1 MVCGL
6 QSEHVRRCPWGEDF
20 GVHGAWQLLLHGSE
34 LRDYL
39 GEMSL
44 EFGHLGPKAK
54 ARVNG
59 AEGLWLALMAARAPL
74 AFLRLRH
81 HL

>member
-1 MVCGL
+1 M
-6 QSEHVRRCPWGEDF
+6 
-20 GVHGAWQLLLHGSE
+20 
-34 LRDYL
+34 
-39 GEMSL
+39 

-74 AFLRLRH
+74 VFLRLRH

>member
-1 MVCGL
+1 M
-6 QSEHVRRCPWGEDF
+6 
-20 GVHGAWQLLLHGSE
+20 
-34 LRDYL
+34 
-39 GEMSL
+39 
-44 EFGHLGPKAK
+44 EFGHPGPKAK

-81 HL
+81 YL